1 MTSLAKRK
9 TRLLVEFSDS
19 VRERGKLREVVME
32 FTPYEIRVR
41 LKGLRSTYSVSPA
54 GIYNLAV
61 RAAVEKARAER
72 KAKRRAR

>member
-9 TRLLVEFSDS
+9 TRLLVEFSDC

-41 LKGLRSTYSVSPA
+41 LKGLRSTYNVSPA

-61 RAAVEKARAER
+61 CAAVEKACAEKKGRR
-72 KAKRRAR
+72 K